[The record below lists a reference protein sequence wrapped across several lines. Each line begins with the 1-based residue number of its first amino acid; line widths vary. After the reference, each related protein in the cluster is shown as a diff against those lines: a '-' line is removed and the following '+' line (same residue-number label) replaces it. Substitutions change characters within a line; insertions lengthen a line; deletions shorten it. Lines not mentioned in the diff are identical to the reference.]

1 MSVFLSDEQ
10 SLPLDLAGLRNLA
23 NLVLEHE
30 AYPAATEVSVLL
42 VSDEV
47 IAEHNTRFMGREGP
61 TDVLAFPIEEL
72 EPGCPP
78 VSRPGTP
85 PPMLGDVLIAP
96 EQVRRQA
103 VEHGVDFDHE
113 LALMVVHGMLHLM
126 GYDHADE
133 EEAVE
138 MEGREGV
145 ILAGIGVRRP

>member
-1 MSVFLSDEQ
+1 
-10 SLPLDLAGLRNLA
+10 
-23 NLVLEHE
+23 
-30 AYPAATEVSVLL
+30 
-42 VSDEV
+42 
-47 IAEHNTRFMGREGP
+47 
-61 TDVLAFPIEEL
+61 
-72 EPGCPP
+72 
-78 VSRPGTP
+78 
-85 PPMLGDVLIAP
+85 MLGDVLIAP
-96 EQVRRQA
+96 QQVRRQA